1 MIELNLENKK
11 GKIKIN
17 SSDVKNILRFRPDF
31 EYIQDISETIN
42 QENIMVYDCQLS
54 RDVFN
59 MEDIDEIKEE
69 IGQDIDESYFDVI
82 FEDVRAYLKDA
93 TDEIEEEIQDKYL
106 LDNVRC
112 YFEVYNIDETFTD
125 FKFVFLVSFKDIKIA
140 SLTNL
145 SKLIGK
151 RQLTGASKFYS

>member
-69 IGQDIDESYFDVI
+69 IGNDIDESYFDVL
-82 FEDVRAYLKDA
+82 FEDVRAYLK
-93 TDEIEEEIQDKYL
+93 EEIQDKYL

>member
-1 MIELNLENKK
+1 MSQQKRK
-11 GKIKIN
+11 GKIKVN
-17 SSDVKNILRFRPDF
+17 SSEVKEILGLRPDVD
-31 EYIQDISETIN
+31 YIQDISETIN
-42 QENIMVYDCQLS
+42 QENIMIYDCQLS
-54 RDVFN
+54 REVFN
-59 MEDIDEIKEE
+59 IDDIEEIKEE
-69 IGQDIDESYFDVI
+69 IGQDIDDSYFDVL

-93 TDEIEEEIQDKYL
+93 TDEIESEIQEKYL

-112 YFEVYNIDETFTD
+112 YFDVYNIDETFTD

-140 SLTNL
+140 SLANL

>member
-1 MIELNLENKK
+1 MVFDCEL
-11 GKIKIN
+11 
-17 SSDVKNILRFRPDF
+17 
-31 EYIQDISETIN
+31 SE
-42 QENIMVYDCQLS
+42 MVFS
-54 RDVFN
+54 
-59 MEDIDEIKEE
+59 KEE
-69 IGQDIDESYFDVI
+69 ILEAIEALGETVDESFFEIMFDDI
-82 FEDVRAYLKDA
+82 RRFLKDT
-93 TDEIEEEIQDKYL
+93 TDEIEEELQDVYCM
-106 LDNVRC
+106 DNIKC

>member
-17 SSDVKNILRFRPDF
+17 SSDVKNILRLRPDF

-59 MEDIDEIKEE
+59 MEDIDEIKEDVVKLGGE
-69 IGQDIDESYFDVI
+69 CAELGLRDKAILIMNKALGTDSEGVQRTLDEAIQDNAEAL
-82 FEDVRAYLKDA
+82 ELC
-93 TDEIEEEIQDKYL
+93 IEEM
-106 LDNVRC
+106 
-112 YFEVYNIDETFTD
+112 
-125 FKFVFLVSFKDIKIA
+125 KDLIKE
-140 SLTNL
+140 N
-145 SKLIGK
+145 
-151 RQLTGASKFYS
+151 R

>member
-54 RDVFN
+54 RDVVN
-59 MEDIDEIKEE
+59 MEDI
-69 IGQDIDESYFDVI
+69 GNDIDESYFDVL

>member
-1 MIELNLENKK
+1 MIELNLKNKK

-17 SSDVKNILRFRPDF
+17 SSDVKEILGLRPDF

-54 RDVFN
+54 REVFN
-59 MEDIDEIKEE
+59 IDDIDEIKEE
-69 IGQDIDESYFDVI
+69 IGQNIDDSYFDVL

-93 TDEIEEEIQDKYL
+93 TDEIEEEIQDRYV

-112 YFEVYNIDETFTD
+112 YFDVYNIDETFTD
-125 FKFVFLVSFKDIKIA
+125 FKFVFVISFKDIKIA

-145 SKLIGK
+145 STIVGK
-151 RQLTGASKFYS
+151 RQLVGASKFYS

>member
-1 MIELNLENKK
+1 MIVT
-11 GKIKIN
+11 
-17 SSDVKNILRFRPDF
+17 D
-31 EYIQDISETIN
+31 
-42 QENIMVYDCQLS
+42 
-54 RDVFN
+54 
-59 MEDIDEIKEE
+59 
-69 IGQDIDESYFDVI
+69 
-82 FEDVRAYLKDA
+82 RAYRIKNEDNEFRTLPTIFANAYKR
-93 TDEIEEEIQDKYL
+93 EDKYL